1 MAGDDYYSKKLRK
14 KFPEFYAASD
24 YDKVQQIGTGMG
36 LGAVGMAGGLFAY
49 LKHQENKEIKKNLK
63 RKKLKQKQKQ
73 SMTLDSAYSTKNKNY
88 GETDLLK

>member
-1 MAGDDYYSKKLRK
+1 MSDYSFRK
-14 KFPEFYAASD
+14 KFPEFYEGD
-24 YDKVQQIGTGMG
+24 DDIKIQKLGMG
-36 LGAVGMAGGLFAY
+36 FSTTGAIAAAAGLAY
-49 LKHQENKEIKKNLK
+49 LKHKENKEIKKNLK

>member
-36 LGAVGMAGGLFAY
+36 LGAVGMTGGLFAW
-49 LKHQENKEIKKNLK
+49 LKHQENKEVKKNLK
-63 RKKLKQKQKQ
+63 KKKEQRKQKQ
-73 SMTLDSAYSTKNKNY
+73 SMTSNKAYSTKFFGHTDHKNK
-88 GETDLLK
+88 